1 MIANTSL
8 PDLYGRQKFKTYK
21 SRADLTPVT
30 PVRHWPENGGPLS
43 LSLVGIK
50 TTTTMTLV
58 FFSLLL
64 FYGVFFWQAY
74 KMKEQ
79 LEQKHHR

>member
-1 MIANTSL
+1 MA
-8 PDLYGRQKFKTYK
+8 GEKFKTYK
-21 SRADLTPVT
+21 SRTDLTSVT
-30 PVRHWPENGGPLS
+30 PVRHWQEKGGPMS
-43 LSLVGIK
+43 LSLTCIK

-58 FFSLLL
+58 FSSMLL

-79 LEQKHHR
+79 LEQEHRH